1 MLTENVEALFELSPM
16 QQGMLFHSLYALQ
29 SGIYVEQIMCRLTGL
44 LDVPAFERAW
54 EMVVAQHQILRT
66 SFFWTDLE
74 RPMQVVHREAPLP
87 FIQHDWRGIAA
98 NEQQARL
105 ETLIHADRKQGFEF
119 SEPPLMRLILVRLAE
134 SSYQLI
140 WSSHHILLD
149 GWSQSLVLK
158 EVCNAYQALAGGKEI
173 QVEASRP
180 FADYVNWLQQQDQS
194 EAETFWRETLK
205 GFSAP
210 TTLGIDAAP
219 GSVNHEQRYE
229 EASTSLPPD
238 TSAQLQSFARKHRL
252 TTYTLV
258 QAAWAMLLSRYSG
271 AEDVVFGTTVSV
283 RPPELEGIEATAG
296 LFINTLP
303 VRAQVSAHASLL
315 SWLKQ
320 LQNQTVEARDFEHT
334 PLVDIQ
340 QWSEVPRGQSLF
352 ESILV
357 FENYPTNGS
366 LWALGNDLETSD
378 ARSIVSRTNYPLTLL
393 AMPGAELTLRLI
405 YDGSLFDGGAI
416 VCLLGHLCALLE
428 GIIQGAELRLSD
440 LGMLTSA
447 ELHQQLVE
455 WNSTQAAY
463 EDDLC
468 IHQLF
473 QQQATLTPDRIA
485 IQFDNR
491 EISYGELNQ
500 KANGIAGHLRKLG
513 VGPEKLVGIFVE
525 RSIEMV
531 AGLLGILKAGS
542 AYVPLDPAFPKE
554 RLAFMIQDSG
564 VGVLLTQRKFVDDL
578 PAHQAQVVCIDGDLG
593 SSAPTNDENHPKL
606 STENLAYVIYTSG
619 STGRPK
625 GVQIEHRAL
634 TNFLYSVRREP
645 GLTTADVL
653 LSVTTLSFDIA
664 ALELYLP
671 LITGARLVIASRE
684 TASDGRQLKQLLAD
698 CRATVMQAT
707 PATWRMLIDA
717 EWTGRKDLKILCGG
731 EALSRELANQ
741 LLARSG
747 SLWNMYGPTE
757 TTIWS
762 SIHRIETEDG
772 PVSIGRP
779 IANTQMFILDQ
790 SLNPLPIGAPGEL
803 YIGGDGLARSYLNR
817 AELTAEKFIPDPFS
831 NQPGRRLY
839 RTGDL
844 ARYLSNGDIE
854 CLGRADDQ
862 VKVRG
867 FRIEL
872 GEIEAVL
879 NQHPAVR
886 QVVVIAREDRP
897 GDKSLVAYFVSAH
910 ETELSV
916 TELRDYIKGKLPD
929 YMMPSAFVALEE
941 LPLTPNGKVNRRALP
956 APDFT
961 ANKDS
966 YVPPRTK
973 DEELLAGI
981 WADVLRLET
990 VGVEDNFFEL
1000 GGHSLLATQVISRIR
1015 QTFQVQLPLRALFEA
1030 PTVAGLCENIAS
1042 ALHDGSAPLSP
1053 VIRPFSRNG
1062 SAPLSFGQ
1070 QSFWFLNQLN
1080 PNTPLY
1086 NIYRAVRLRGVL
1098 KATALQQALNEIIA
1112 RHEAL
1117 RTTLA
1122 SLDEEPV
1129 QLIAATW
1136 TLNLK
1141 IIDLSDTSASDQ
1153 EAAAAQTLT
1162 EQAHVPFELTTG
1174 PLIRAVLIRLNDE
1187 EHILL
1192 LAMHHVV
1199 SDDWSMG
1206 ILFNELSALYEDFAS
1221 GRGSALPPLTIQYP
1235 DFAIWQRNWMQ
1246 GDVLEKQLSYWKQ
1259 RLGEA
1264 PPMLELPTDRPR
1276 PALPTYKGA
1285 REEIVLP
1292 AELIKKITAAG
1303 QNEGATLFM
1312 TLLAAF
1318 QNLLAR
1324 YTGQNDI
1331 VVGSP
1336 IAGRNRAETEG
1347 LIGYFINTLVLRTDL
1362 SGNPTFNE
1370 LLRRVRDVALGAYA
1384 HQDLP
1389 FERLV
1394 EELQPQ
1400 RSLTQPPLFQVMFI
1414 FQNAPKANLRPIG
1427 LSITPEE
1434 VQGAPAPLDLTL
1446 ELREMADG
1454 MHCWFEYKT
1463 ELFDAMTIT
1472 RMAGHFRLLL
1482 ERVCENPAQTLSSL
1496 RLLTEEEQ
1504 QQLFSAPSDSTDE
1517 STVGQCIHELFEAQV
1532 ERTPTAVAVIHEKE
1546 KLTYAE
1552 LNKRANHLAHHL
1564 RALGV
1569 GPEVL
1574 VGICMERS
1582 IEMVVGVLGIL
1593 KAGGAYVP
1601 LDPAYPRER
1610 LKLMMDD
1617 ANAPV
1622 MLTQQRHLALLPSAS
1637 ARMVCI
1643 DTDWD
1648 RIAECEGENPA
1659 RVTTAENLAYVIYT
1673 SGSTGQPK
1681 GVMIQHSSLVN
1692 YTENAGIEFGLGHG
1706 DRVLQFASLNF
1717 DTSAEEIF
1725 PCLMRGAKLVLRT
1738 DEMPASVAGFLQLCR
1753 DWAIT
1758 VVDLPTA
1765 YWHEMVAQI
1774 EAENLELPP
1783 SLRLVIIGGERAL
1796 PERLAAWQKRFGSEV
1811 RLVNTYGP
1819 TEATIVAT
1827 LWEPPSVPDDVDEL
1841 REVPIGKP
1849 VQNVRTYVLDGYLQ
1863 PVPSGVTGELHIGGS
1878 GLARGYLNRPEL
1890 TAEKFIADP
1899 FSQRAGARLYKTGDL
1914 ARYLPDGSIEY
1925 AGRIDHQVKIRGF
1938 RVELGEIE
1946 AALNQHPSVRESVVL
1961 AREDGSGI
1969 KRLVAYVVGNGSQR
1983 SGAGEMRDFL
1993 AEKLPDFMLPSA
2005 SVWLDKLPL
2014 APNGKLD
2021 RSALPAPGECSEEA
2035 FMPPQTPAEEMM
2047 AGIWAEVLE
2056 VKQVGRDDNF
2066 FALGGHSLL
2075 ATRMISRVRQAFQVE
2090 LSLRSLFE
2098 APTVRGL
2105 AEIVESTWQTKSGPA
2120 GISIST
2126 VTRDGDLPLS
2136 FAQQRLWFVERLDP
2150 GSFVY
2155 NVNRAVR
2162 MNGRLN
2168 AGALEEALNNVARR
2182 HEILRTNFAEIEGAA
2197 SQVIA
2202 SERSLG
2208 LRLID
2213 LSALP
2218 SEQRETEAKRL
2229 LKQTAE
2235 LPFDLAK
2242 DPLLR
2247 VTLLRLK
2254 GQEHILL
2261 LTLHHIICDGWSMG
2275 ILCEELNDFYA
2286 ASLAGK
2292 VEAKPELSVQY
2303 ADFACWQRQLLT
2315 GEVFETQLSYWK
2327 RQLKGVPAVLGLP
2340 TDRSRPAVQTFR
2352 GARESFVIPQNIA
2365 AELKSLSRHEGVT
2378 LFMMLLAAW
2387 QSLLHRYTGEN
2398 DIVVGSPIA
2407 GRNSTESENLIG
2419 LFVNALALRT
2429 DLTGDPTFRELLG
2442 RVREVTLGAFANQD
2456 LPFEKLVEELQ
2467 PQRNL
2472 SYNPIFQV
2480 VFALQNEPTP
2490 GLKLPG
2496 LDLSGVEMETTTAK
2510 FDLTLDIIENDAGL
2524 SCSLEYNSD
2533 LFNADRISRMIGH
2546 FQTMLA
2552 GIVSN
2557 PAQRVSLLPLLT
2569 EAERHQ
2575 LLVEWNDTDSDYP
2588 RDLCVHELFAA
2599 QAKQSPDAVALIF
2612 GNRTFTYDELDR
2624 RSNQLANYL
2633 RRLGAGREAL
2643 VGICMERSVE
2653 LLIGLLGII
2662 KTGAAYVPLDAA
2674 YPQERLSFM
2683 LEDAGTTIVLTQQ
2696 ELAGRLP
2703 QRDAKVVC
2711 LDTDWQTIAAESEEN
2726 SVCNTTPDDLIYI
2739 MYTSG
2744 STGTPKGVAVTHR
2757 NVVRLVKQTNYAKF
2771 DAAEVFLQ
2779 LAPISFDAS
2788 TFEIWGSLLN
2798 GARLAIMPPGTPSL
2812 DELGNAITDYGVTT
2826 LWLTAGLFHLM
2837 VDNRVDDLRRVRQL
2851 LAGGDVLSVAHVQ
2864 KLMREPG
2871 ECRLINGYGPTEGT
2885 TFTCFYLLPPNE
2897 KPGDSVPIGRPIANT
2912 KVYLLDAHL
2921 QPVPVGVPGEIYI
2934 GGNGVA
2940 RGYFNCPELTGERFI
2955 TNPFSDQKESRLYK
2969 TGDLACYRADGN
2981 IEFLGRS
2988 DQQVKLRGFRIEL
3001 GEVETALSQH
3011 PSVQTNVTIAR
3022 EDGPG
3027 DKRLVA
3033 YLVGTNKPEI
3043 DTGELRRYLKQKLP
3057 DYMVPSAFIVLPEL
3071 PLSPNGKVD
3080 RNALPPPGD
3089 LRSELEKTFV
3099 APRDDLEIRLARIWE
3114 KVLALRPIGVRDNF
3128 FELGGHSLLAVRLFA
3143 QIEKAFGRKLPLA
3156 ILFQA
3161 PTVEHLANA
3170 IRKQESSRAW
3180 SALVPIQPHGS
3191 SQPFFGVHAVG
3202 GNVLE
3207 YHDLARHLGSDQ
3219 PFYGLQSQGLDGK
3232 QPPLTRIEEMAACYI
3247 KEVRKLQPEGPY
3259 AIGGRSFGGIVAFEM
3274 ACQLHAQGQ
3283 EVNLLA
3289 LLDTYPAGYF
3299 KLAPG
3304 ASSRRN
3310 RIARFLRRMHCH
3322 LQNLRRL
3329 PAREK
3334 AGYIATKGQYIPA
3347 KLQRMA
3353 WESVFS
3359 LYKRIARPLP
3369 RVLRNI
3375 EQLNYT
3381 AISEYVPQVYPG
3393 AVTLF
3398 LASGDVTAAY
3408 DLKEGW
3414 QALATGGVE
3423 IHEIEG
3429 NHINIIK
3436 EPFVGE
3442 LAAKLGACIAEKS
3455 RKGSRDLEVA
3465 A

>member
-98 NEQQARL
+98 NEQQAR
-105 ETLIHADRKQGFEF
+105 
-119 SEPPLMRLILVRLAE
+119 
-134 SSYQLI
+134 
-140 WSSHHILLD
+140 
-149 GWSQSLVLK
+149 
-158 EVCNAYQALAGGKEI
+158 
-173 QVEASRP
+173 
-180 FADYVNWLQQQDQS
+180 
-194 EAETFWRETLK
+194 RETLK

-340 QWSEVPRGQSLF
+340 QWREVPRGQSLF

-886 QVVVIAREDRP
+886 QVVVVAREDRP

-1053 VIRPFSRNG
+1053 VIRPFSRTG

-1098 KATALQQALNEIIA
+1098 KANALQQALNEIIA

-1347 LIGYFINTLVLRTDL
+1347 LIGYFINTMVLRTDL

-1546 KLTYAE
+1546 KLT
-1552 LNKRANHLAHHL
+1552 
-1564 RALGV
+1564 
-1569 GPEVL
+1569 
-1574 VGICMERS
+1574 
-1582 IEMVVGVLGIL
+1582 
-1593 KAGGAYVP
+1593 
-1601 LDPAYPRER
+1601 D
-1610 LKLMMDD
+1610 
-1617 ANAPV
+1617 
-1622 MLTQQRHLALLPSAS
+1622 
-1637 ARMVCI
+1637 
-1643 DTDWD
+1643 
-1648 RIAECEGENPA
+1648 
-1659 RVTTAENLAYVIYT
+1659 
-1673 SGSTGQPK
+1673 
-1681 GVMIQHSSLVN
+1681 
-1692 YTENAGIEFGLGHG
+1692 
-1706 DRVLQFASLNF
+1706 
-1717 DTSAEEIF
+1717 
-1725 PCLMRGAKLVLRT
+1725 
-1738 DEMPASVAGFLQLCR
+1738 
-1753 DWAIT
+1753 
-1758 VVDLPTA
+1758 
-1765 YWHEMVAQI
+1765 
-1774 EAENLELPP
+1774 
-1783 SLRLVIIGGERAL
+1783 
-1796 PERLAAWQKRFGSEV
+1796 
-1811 RLVNTYGP
+1811 
-1819 TEATIVAT
+1819 
-1827 LWEPPSVPDDVDEL
+1827 
-1841 REVPIGKP
+1841 
-1849 VQNVRTYVLDGYLQ
+1849 
-1863 PVPSGVTGELHIGGS
+1863 
-1878 GLARGYLNRPEL
+1878 
-1890 TAEKFIADP
+1890 
-1899 FSQRAGARLYKTGDL
+1899 
-1914 ARYLPDGSIEY
+1914 
-1925 AGRIDHQVKIRGF
+1925 
-1938 RVELGEIE
+1938 
-1946 AALNQHPSVRESVVL
+1946 
-1961 AREDGSGI
+1961 
-1969 KRLVAYVVGNGSQR
+1969 
-1983 SGAGEMRDFL
+1983 
-1993 AEKLPDFMLPSA
+1993 
-2005 SVWLDKLPL
+2005 
-2014 APNGKLD
+2014 
-2021 RSALPAPGECSEEA
+2021 
-2035 FMPPQTPAEEMM
+2035 
-2047 AGIWAEVLE
+2047 
-2056 VKQVGRDDNF
+2056 
-2066 FALGGHSLL
+2066 
-2075 ATRMISRVRQAFQVE
+2075 
-2090 LSLRSLFE
+2090 
-2098 APTVRGL
+2098 
-2105 AEIVESTWQTKSGPA
+2105 
-2120 GISIST
+2120 
-2126 VTRDGDLPLS
+2126 
-2136 FAQQRLWFVERLDP
+2136 
-2150 GSFVY
+2150 
-2155 NVNRAVR
+2155 
-2162 MNGRLN
+2162 
-2168 AGALEEALNNVARR
+2168 
-2182 HEILRTNFAEIEGAA
+2182 
-2197 SQVIA
+2197 
-2202 SERSLG
+2202 
-2208 LRLID
+2208 
-2213 LSALP
+2213 
-2218 SEQRETEAKRL
+2218 
-2229 LKQTAE
+2229 
-2235 LPFDLAK
+2235 
-2242 DPLLR
+2242 
-2247 VTLLRLK
+2247 
-2254 GQEHILL
+2254 
-2261 LTLHHIICDGWSMG
+2261 
-2275 ILCEELNDFYA
+2275 
-2286 ASLAGK
+2286 
-2292 VEAKPELSVQY
+2292 
-2303 ADFACWQRQLLT
+2303 
-2315 GEVFETQLSYWK
+2315 
-2327 RQLKGVPAVLGLP
+2327 
-2340 TDRSRPAVQTFR
+2340 
-2352 GARESFVIPQNIA
+2352 
-2365 AELKSLSRHEGVT
+2365 
-2378 LFMMLLAAW
+2378 
-2387 QSLLHRYTGEN
+2387 
-2398 DIVVGSPIA
+2398 
-2407 GRNSTESENLIG
+2407 
-2419 LFVNALALRT
+2419 
-2429 DLTGDPTFRELLG
+2429 
-2442 RVREVTLGAFANQD
+2442 
-2456 LPFEKLVEELQ
+2456 
-2467 PQRNL
+2467 
-2472 SYNPIFQV
+2472 
-2480 VFALQNEPTP
+2480 
-2490 GLKLPG
+2490 
-2496 LDLSGVEMETTTAK
+2496 
-2510 FDLTLDIIENDAGL
+2510 
-2524 SCSLEYNSD
+2524 
-2533 LFNADRISRMIGH
+2533 
-2546 FQTMLA
+2546 
-2552 GIVSN
+2552 
-2557 PAQRVSLLPLLT
+2557 
-2569 EAERHQ
+2569 AER
-2575 LLVEWNDTDSDYP
+2575 N
-2588 RDLCVHELFAA
+2588 
-2599 QAKQSPDAVALIF
+2599 
-2612 GNRTFTYDELDR
+2612 
-2624 RSNQLANYL
+2624 
-2633 RRLGAGREAL
+2633 
-2643 VGICMERSVE
+2643 
-2653 LLIGLLGII
+2653 
-2662 KTGAAYVPLDAA
+2662 
-2674 YPQERLSFM
+2674 
-2683 LEDAGTTIVLTQQ
+2683 
-2696 ELAGRLP
+2696 
-2703 QRDAKVVC
+2703 
-2711 LDTDWQTIAAESEEN
+2711 
-2726 SVCNTTPDDLIYI
+2726 
-2739 MYTSG
+2739 
-2744 STGTPKGVAVTHR
+2744 
-2757 NVVRLVKQTNYAKF
+2757 
-2771 DAAEVFLQ
+2771 
-2779 LAPISFDAS
+2779 
-2788 TFEIWGSLLN
+2788 
-2798 GARLAIMPPGTPSL
+2798 
-2812 DELGNAITDYGVTT
+2812 
-2826 LWLTAGLFHLM
+2826 
-2837 VDNRVDDLRRVRQL
+2837 
-2851 LAGGDVLSVAHVQ
+2851 
-2864 KLMREPG
+2864 
-2871 ECRLINGYGPTEGT
+2871 
-2885 TFTCFYLLPPNE
+2885 
-2897 KPGDSVPIGRPIANT
+2897 
-2912 KVYLLDAHL
+2912 
-2921 QPVPVGVPGEIYI
+2921 
-2934 GGNGVA
+2934 
-2940 RGYFNCPELTGERFI
+2940 
-2955 TNPFSDQKESRLYK
+2955 
-2969 TGDLACYRADGN
+2969 
-2981 IEFLGRS
+2981 
-2988 DQQVKLRGFRIEL
+2988 
-3001 GEVETALSQH
+3001 
-3011 PSVQTNVTIAR
+3011 
-3022 EDGPG
+3022 
-3027 DKRLVA
+3027 
-3033 YLVGTNKPEI
+3033 
-3043 DTGELRRYLKQKLP
+3043 
-3057 DYMVPSAFIVLPEL
+3057 
-3071 PLSPNGKVD
+3071 
-3080 RNALPPPGD
+3080 
-3089 LRSELEKTFV
+3089 
-3099 APRDDLEIRLARIWE
+3099 
-3114 KVLALRPIGVRDNF
+3114 
-3128 FELGGHSLLAVRLFA
+3128 
-3143 QIEKAFGRKLPLA
+3143 
-3156 ILFQA
+3156 
-3161 PTVEHLANA
+3161 
-3170 IRKQESSRAW
+3170 
-3180 SALVPIQPHGS
+3180 
-3191 SQPFFGVHAVG
+3191 
-3202 GNVLE
+3202 
-3207 YHDLARHLGSDQ
+3207 
-3219 PFYGLQSQGLDGK
+3219 
-3232 QPPLTRIEEMAACYI
+3232 
-3247 KEVRKLQPEGPY
+3247 
-3259 AIGGRSFGGIVAFEM
+3259 
-3274 ACQLHAQGQ
+3274 
-3283 EVNLLA
+3283 
-3289 LLDTYPAGYF
+3289 
-3299 KLAPG
+3299 
-3304 ASSRRN
+3304 
-3310 RIARFLRRMHCH
+3310 
-3322 LQNLRRL
+3322 
-3329 PAREK
+3329 
-3334 AGYIATKGQYIPA
+3334 
-3347 KLQRMA
+3347 
-3353 WESVFS
+3353 
-3359 LYKRIARPLP
+3359 
-3369 RVLRNI
+3369 
-3375 EQLNYT
+3375 
-3381 AISEYVPQVYPG
+3381 
-3393 AVTLF
+3393 
-3398 LASGDVTAAY
+3398 
-3408 DLKEGW
+3408 
-3414 QALATGGVE
+3414 
-3423 IHEIEG
+3423 
-3429 NHINIIK
+3429 
-3436 EPFVGE
+3436 
-3442 LAAKLGACIAEKS
+3442 
-3455 RKGSRDLEVA
+3455 
-3465 A
+3465 